1 MVWGKLLLQTFH
13 LVERR
18 SQGLIG
24 CKSKKIVPIRQSI
37 NYGKTYPYYGKGGFL
52 ANLSPMSKKS
62 RTFALRNIVEYFLA
76 FFNYICFTSPIMAF
90 IETNNIKGDV
100 FGGITAGIV
109 ALPLALA
116 FGIHAF
122 GGVDSP
128 EASSMG
134 ALAGLVGATLLGF
147 FAALFGG
154 THSQISGPTGP
165 MTVITASIV
174 SGAWASSQGNISAV
188 LLSMSLAGI
197 FCGLFQVLFGLIRIG
212 KYVRYIPYPVL
223 SGFMSGIGVIIIL
236 QQLYPIIGKKSPAST
251 LDMILNFPA
260 AFAEGI
266 SVPALLLGLACIAL
280 IILVPKVTKK
290 VPATLVALV
299 VVTVVSLFTG
309 LDSALT
315 IGNIPAGLPMPF
327 FTKVQLDGIDWMVV
341 IKASL
346 VPGLTLAGL
355 GSIDTLLT
363 SVMADNITK
372 TKHNSNQELI
382 GQGIG
387 NAVAGL
393 FCGLAGAGATM
404 RTVVNVKSGGRTQLS
419 GMIHAALLLAILLG
433 LGSLVKYV
441 PLSVL
446 AGILITVG
454 WGIIDFRGFKDLR
467 RIPKS
472 DAFVMIVV
480 FLMTVFVDLLTAV
493 GIGMVIACVLFMKR
507 AGDLVED
514 GYSSKELSTFDKE
527 SPWEDEKD
535 MPKDIH
541 HHIYI
546 ERLDGPIFFGS
557 ITGFQRV
564 MHDIPKDAKIVIIR
578 MRRVPFMDQSG
589 VYAMETAIKDLQAQG
604 VKVLMTIIQPQPRYM
619 LENHRIIPMLIPQEN
634 TFETFEDC
642 TNYLK
647 TL

>member
-1 MVWGKLLLQTFH
+1 
-13 LVERR
+13 
-18 SQGLIG
+18 
-24 CKSKKIVPIRQSI
+24 
-37 NYGKTYPYYGKGGFL
+37 
-52 ANLSPMSKKS
+52 
-62 RTFALRNIVEYFLA
+62 
-76 FFNYICFTSPIMAF
+76 MAF

-116 FGIHAF
+116 FGIQAF
-122 GGVDSP
+122 SGVDSP

-188 LLSMSLAGI
+188 ILSMSLAGI
-197 FCGLFQVLFGLIRIG
+197 FCGLFQIIFGLIRIG

-236 QQLYPIIGKKSPAST
+236 QQIYPIIGKKSPAGT
-251 LDMILNFPA
+251 LDMIINFPA
-260 AFAEGI
+260 ALADGV
-266 SVPALLLGLACIAL
+266 SVITLALGMACIAL
-280 IILVPKVTKK
+280 IVLVPKVTKK
-290 VPATLVALV
+290 VPATLVALIA
-299 VVTVVSLFTG
+299 VTVVSLFTN
-309 LDSALT
+309 LDSSLT

-327 FTKVQLDGIDWMVV
+327 FTKVQLDGIDWASVLEV
-341 IKASL
+341 SL

-363 SVMADNITK
+363 SVVADNITK

-404 RTVVNVKSGGRTQLS
+404 RTVVNVKSGGRTQIS
-419 GMIHAALLLAILLG
+419 GMIHAVLLLAILLG

-454 WGIIDFRGFKDLR
+454 WGIIDFRGFKDIL

-472 DAFVMIVV
+472 DAFVMMVV

-507 AGDLVED
+507 AGDLVENS
-514 GYSSKELSTFDKE
+514 YSAKALDTFDKE

-535 MPKDIH
+535 IPEEIRNR
-541 HHIYI
+541 IYI

-564 MHDIPKDAKIVIIR
+564 MHDIPTNVKIVIIR

-619 LENHRIIPMLIPQEN
+619 LENHHIIPILIPKEN
-634 TFETFEDC
+634 TFETFEEC
-642 TNYLK
+642 TEYLK
-647 TL
+647 SL

>member
-1 MVWGKLLLQTFH
+1 
-13 LVERR
+13 
-18 SQGLIG
+18 
-24 CKSKKIVPIRQSI
+24 
-37 NYGKTYPYYGKGGFL
+37 
-52 ANLSPMSKKS
+52 
-62 RTFALRNIVEYFLA
+62 
-76 FFNYICFTSPIMAF
+76 MAF

-116 FGIHAF
+116 FGIQAF

-128 EASSMG
+128 GASSMG

-251 LDMILNFPA
+251 LDMIFNFPA

-363 SVMADNITK
+363 SVVADNITK

-404 RTVVNVKSGGRTQLS
+404 RTVVNVKSGDRTQLS

>member
-1 MVWGKLLLQTFH
+1 
-13 LVERR
+13 
-18 SQGLIG
+18 
-24 CKSKKIVPIRQSI
+24 
-37 NYGKTYPYYGKGGFL
+37 
-52 ANLSPMSKKS
+52 
-62 RTFALRNIVEYFLA
+62 
-76 FFNYICFTSPIMAF
+76 MAF

-116 FGIHAF
+116 FGIQAF
-122 GGVDSP
+122 SGVDSP

-188 LLSMSLAGI
+188 ILSMSLAGI
-197 FCGLFQVLFGLIRIG
+197 FCGLFQVIFGLIRIG

-236 QQLYPIIGKKSPAST
+236 QQIYPIIGKKSPAST
-251 LDMILNFPA
+251 LDMIINFPA
-260 AFAEGI
+260 ALADGV
-266 SVPALLLGLACIAL
+266 SVIALALGLACISL
-280 IILVPKVTKK
+280 IVLVPKVTKK
-290 VPATLVALV
+290 VPATLVALIA
-299 VVTVVSLFTG
+299 VTVVSLFTN
-309 LDSALT
+309 LDSSLT

-327 FTKVQLDGIDWMVV
+327 FTKVQLDGIDWASVLE
-341 IKASL
+341 ASL

-363 SVMADNITK
+363 SVVADNITK

-382 GQGIG
+382 GQGIS

-404 RTVVNVKSGGRTQLS
+404 RTVVNVKSGGRTQIS
-419 GMIHAALLLAILLG
+419 GMIHAVLLLAILLG

-454 WGIIDFRGFKDLR
+454 WGIIDFRGFKDIL

-472 DAFVMIVV
+472 DAFVMMVV

-507 AGDLVED
+507 AGDLVENS
-514 GYSSKELSTFDKE
+514 YSAKALDTFDKE

-535 MPKDIH
+535 IPEEIRNR
-541 HHIYI
+541 IYI

-564 MHDIPKDAKIVIIR
+564 MHDIPTNLKIVIIR

-604 VKVLMTIIQPQPRYM
+604 IKVLMTIIQPQPRYM
-619 LENHRIIPMLIPQEN
+619 LEKHHIIPILIPKEN
-634 TFETFEDC
+634 TFETFEEC
-642 TNYLK
+642 TEYLK
-647 TL
+647 GL

>member
-1 MVWGKLLLQTFH
+1 
-13 LVERR
+13 
-18 SQGLIG
+18 
-24 CKSKKIVPIRQSI
+24 
-37 NYGKTYPYYGKGGFL
+37 
-52 ANLSPMSKKS
+52 
-62 RTFALRNIVEYFLA
+62 
-76 FFNYICFTSPIMAF
+76 MAF
-90 IETNNIKGDV
+90 IETNNIKGDI

-116 FGIHAF
+116 FGIQAF
-122 GGVDSP
+122 GGIDSP

-188 LLSMSLAGI
+188 ILSMSLAGI
-197 FCGLFQVLFGLIRIG
+197 FCGLFQILFGLIRIG

-251 LDMILNFPA
+251 LEMITTFPA
-260 AFAEGI
+260 AIADGI
-266 SVPALLLGLACIAL
+266 NVLALILGIACISL
-280 IILVPKVTKK
+280 IIFVPKLTKK

-299 VVTVVSLFTG
+299 AVTVASLFTG
-309 LDSALT
+309 LDQSLI
-315 IGNIPAGLPMPF
+315 IGDIPAGLPMPF
-327 FTKVQLDGIDWMVV
+327 FAKVTLEGIDW
-341 IKASL
+341 ASVL
-346 VPGLTLAGL
+346 EASIVPGMTLAGL

-363 SVMADNITK
+363 SVVADNITK
-372 TKHNSNQELI
+372 TKHNSNRELI

-387 NAVAGL
+387 NTIAGI

-404 RTVVNVKSGGRTQLS
+404 RTVVNVKSGGRTQIS
-419 GMIHAALLLAILLG
+419 GMIHASLLLAILLG
-433 LGSLVKYV
+433 LGFLVKYV

-454 WGIIDFRGFKDLR
+454 WGIIDFRGFKDLL

-507 AGDLVED
+507 AGDLVE
-514 GYSSKELSTFDKE
+514 GAYSSKELSTFDKE
-527 SPWEDEKD
+527 SPWDDEKD
-535 MPKDIH
+535 IPEEIR

-546 ERLDGPIFFGS
+546 ERLNGPIFFGS

-564 MHDIPKDAKIVIIR
+564 MHDIPTDVKIVIIR
-578 MRRVPFMDQSG
+578 MRRVSFMDQSG

-619 LENHRIIPMLIPQEN
+619 LEKHHIIPMLIPEDN
-634 TFETFEDC
+634 TFETFEEC
-642 TNYLK
+642 TEYLRNF
-647 TL
+647 

>member
-1 MVWGKLLLQTFH
+1 
-13 LVERR
+13 
-18 SQGLIG
+18 
-24 CKSKKIVPIRQSI
+24 
-37 NYGKTYPYYGKGGFL
+37 
-52 ANLSPMSKKS
+52 
-62 RTFALRNIVEYFLA
+62 
-76 FFNYICFTSPIMAF
+76 MAF

-116 FGIHAF
+116 FGIQAF
-122 GGVDSP
+122 SGVDSP

-188 LLSMSLAGI
+188 ILSMSLAGI
-197 FCGLFQVLFGLIRIG
+197 FCGLFQVIFGLIRIG

-223 SGFMSGIGVIIIL
+223 SGFMSGIGVIISL
-236 QQLYPIIGKKSPAST
+236 QQIYPIIGKKSPAST
-251 LDMILNFPA
+251 LDMIINFPA
-260 AFAEGI
+260 ALADGV
-266 SVPALLLGLACIAL
+266 SVIALALGLACISL
-280 IILVPKVTKK
+280 IVLVPKVTKK
-290 VPATLVALV
+290 VPATLVALIA
-299 VVTVVSLFTG
+299 VTVVSLFTN
-309 LDSALT
+309 LDSSLT

-327 FTKVQLDGIDWMVV
+327 FTKVQLDGIDWASVLE
-341 IKASL
+341 ASL

-363 SVMADNITK
+363 SVVADNITK

-404 RTVVNVKSGGRTQLS
+404 RTVVNVKSGGRTQIS
-419 GMIHAALLLAILLG
+419 GMIHAVLLLAILLG

-454 WGIIDFRGFKDLR
+454 WGIIDFRGFKDIL

-472 DAFVMIVV
+472 DAFVMMVV

-507 AGDLVED
+507 AGDLVENS
-514 GYSSKELSTFDKE
+514 YSAKALDTFDKE

-535 MPKDIH
+535 IPEEIRNR
-541 HHIYI
+541 IYI

-564 MHDIPKDAKIVIIR
+564 MHDIPTNLKIVIIR

-604 VKVLMTIIQPQPRYM
+604 IKVLMTIIQPQPRYM
-619 LENHRIIPMLIPQEN
+619 LEKHHIIPILIPKEN
-634 TFETFEDC
+634 TFETFEEC
-642 TNYLK
+642 TEYLK
-647 TL
+647 GL

>member
-1 MVWGKLLLQTFH
+1 
-13 LVERR
+13 
-18 SQGLIG
+18 
-24 CKSKKIVPIRQSI
+24 
-37 NYGKTYPYYGKGGFL
+37 
-52 ANLSPMSKKS
+52 
-62 RTFALRNIVEYFLA
+62 
-76 FFNYICFTSPIMAF
+76 
-90 IETNNIKGDV
+90 
-100 FGGITAGIV
+100 
-109 ALPLALA
+109 
-116 FGIHAF
+116 
-122 GGVDSP
+122 
-128 EASSMG
+128 MG

-309 LDSALT
+309 LDSAFT

-341 IKASL
+341 VKASL

-363 SVMADNITK
+363 SVVADNITK